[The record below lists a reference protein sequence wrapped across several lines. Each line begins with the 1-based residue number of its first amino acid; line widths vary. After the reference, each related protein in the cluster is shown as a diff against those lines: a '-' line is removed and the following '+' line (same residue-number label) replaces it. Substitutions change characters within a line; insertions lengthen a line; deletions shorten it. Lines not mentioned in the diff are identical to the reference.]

1 MGPLEVRD
9 SVGLDT
15 TLKITRQARKE
26 VLHSDTPDSLETMV
40 AWVAETSGRPGA
52 KAGKGFYDYDAKG
65 KRAGLWKGFL
75 EHGGIA
81 WRTDA
86 DPQELRRRLLTI
98 QALEV
103 ARCFEDGVIVD
114 PRDADVGAILGW
126 GFAPYTGGP
135 VSYIDTMGAKAFV
148 AVCEELAAKYG
159 ERFTPNKLL
168 REMAAKGET
177 FYGRFGSSKA
187 A

>member
-1 MGPLEVRD
+1 MRCLEE
-9 SVGLDT
+9 G
-15 TLKITRQARKE
+15 
-26 VLHSDTPDSLETMV
+26 VL
-40 AWVAETSGRPGA
+40 
-52 KAGKGFYDYDAKG
+52 
-65 KRAGLWKGFL
+65 RAP
-75 EHGGIA
+75 I
-81 WRTDA
+81 
-86 DPQELRRRLLTI
+86 
-98 QALEV
+98 
-103 ARCFEDGVIVD
+103 
-114 PRDADVGAILGW
+114 DADVGAILGW